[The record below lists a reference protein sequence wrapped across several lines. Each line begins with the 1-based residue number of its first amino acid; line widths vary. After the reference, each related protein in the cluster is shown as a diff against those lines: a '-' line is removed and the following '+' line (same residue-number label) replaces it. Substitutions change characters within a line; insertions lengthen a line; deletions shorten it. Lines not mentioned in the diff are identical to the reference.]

1 MLLVGLTGGI
11 ATGKSLVSQILK
23 ELGAYIIDADKIAR
37 QVVEPEKPAWLE
49 IVKFFGRDIINK
61 DKIINRK
68 RLGEIIFNDPVKR
81 RKLEEIVHPR
91 VIEEEN
97 RLVEE
102 YRRKNP
108 DGIVIIDAALLIEAG
123 SHKRVDKLIVVY
135 ADKETQVKRLMERD
149 GLRQTDAEKRIASQL
164 PLDKKVKMADFVI
177 DNSKGIE
184 ETQRQTI
191 DIFNKL
197 RDRIS
202 NSCNY

>member
-11 ATGKSLVSQILK
+11 ATGKSLVSEILRG
-23 ELGAYIIDADKIAR
+23 LGAYIIDADKIAR
-37 QVVEPEKPAWLE
+37 EVVEPQKPAWLE
-49 IVKFFGRDIINK
+49 IVEFFGKDIVNK
-61 DKIINRK
+61 DRTINRK
-68 RLGEIIFNDPVKR
+68 RLGEIVFNDPLKK

-97 RLVEE
+97 RMLKE
-102 YRRKNP
+102 YLKIKP

-135 ADKETQVKRLMERD
+135 ADKETQTKRLMERD
-149 GLRQTDAEKRIASQL
+149 GLSRTDAEKKIASQL

>member
-11 ATGKSLVSQILK
+11 ATGKSLVSEILRG
-23 ELGAYIIDADKIAR
+23 LGAYIIDADKIAR
-37 QVVEPEKPAWLE
+37 EVVEPQKPAWLE
-49 IVKFFGRDIINK
+49 IVEFFGKDIINK
-61 DKIINRK
+61 DRTINRK
-68 RLGEIIFNDPVKR
+68 RLGEIVFNDPLKK

-97 RLVEE
+97 RMLKE
-102 YRRKNP
+102 YLKIKP

-135 ADKETQVKRLMERD
+135 ADKETQTKRLMERD
-149 GLRQTDAEKRIASQL
+149 GLSRTDAEKRIASQM
-164 PLDKKVKMADFVI
+164 PLDEKVKMADFVI

-184 ETQRQTI
+184 GTQRQTI

-197 RDRIS
+197 RNEIH
-202 NSCNY
+202 

>member
-11 ATGKSLVSQILK
+11 ATGKSLVSEILRG
-23 ELGAYIIDADKIAR
+23 LGTYIIDADKIAR
-37 QVVEPEKPAWLE
+37 EVVEPQKPAWLE
-49 IVKFFGRDIINK
+49 IVEFFGKDIVNK
-61 DKIINRK
+61 DRTINRK
-68 RLGEIIFNDPVKR
+68 RLGEIVFNDPLKK

-97 RLVEE
+97 RMLKE
-102 YRRKNP
+102 YLKIKP

-135 ADKETQVKRLMERD
+135 ADKETQTKRLMERD
-149 GLRQTDAEKRIASQL
+149 GLSRTDAEKKIASQL

>member
-149 GLRQTDAEKRIASQL
+149 GLRRTDAEKKIASQL

>member
-11 ATGKSLVSQILK
+11 AAGKSLVSEILRG
-23 ELGAYIIDADKIAR
+23 LGAYIIDADKIAR

-61 DKIINRK
+61 DKTINRK
-68 RLGEIIFNDPVKR
+68 RLGEIIFNDPVKK
-81 RKLEEIVHPR
+81 RKLEEIVHPK

-97 RLVEE
+97 RLVKE
-102 YRRKNP
+102 YGRKNP
-108 DGIVIIDAALLIEAG
+108 NGIVIIDAALLIEAG

-135 ADKETQVKRLMERD
+135 ADKETQFKRLSERD
-149 GLRQTDAEKRIASQL
+149 RLSRADAEKRTASQL

-184 ETQRQTI
+184 ETRRQTI

-197 RDRIS
+197 SGRFK
-202 NSCNY
+202 

>member
-11 ATGKSLVSQILK
+11 AAGKSLVSEILRG
-23 ELGAYIIDADKIAR
+23 LGAYIIDADKIAR

-191 DIFNKL
+191 NIFNKL

>member
-11 ATGKSLVSQILK
+11 AAGKSLVSEILRG
-23 ELGAYIIDADKIAR
+23 LGAYIIDADKIAR
-37 QVVEPEKPAWLE
+37 QVVEPEKPAWFE

-61 DKIINRK
+61 DKTINRK
-68 RLGEIIFNDPVKR
+68 RLGEIIFNDPVKK
-81 RKLEEIVHPR
+81 RKLEEIVHPK

-97 RLVEE
+97 RLVKE
-102 YRRKNP
+102 YGRKNP
-108 DGIVIIDAALLIEAG
+108 NGIVIIDAALLIEAG

-135 ADKETQVKRLMERD
+135 ADKETQFKRLSERD
-149 GLRQTDAEKRIASQL
+149 GLSRADAEKRTASQL

-184 ETQRQTI
+184 ETRRQTI

-197 RDRIS
+197 SGRFK
-202 NSCNY
+202 

>member
-11 ATGKSLVSQILK
+11 ATGKSLVSEILRG
-23 ELGAYIIDADKIAR
+23 LGTYIIDADKIAR
-37 QVVEPEKPAWLE
+37 EVVEPQKPAWLE
-49 IVKFFGRDIINK
+49 IVEFFGKDIINK
-61 DKIINRK
+61 DRTINRK
-68 RLGEIIFNDPVKR
+68 RLGEIVFNDPLKK

-97 RLVEE
+97 RMVKE
-102 YRRKNP
+102 YLKIKP

-135 ADKETQVKRLMERD
+135 ADKETQTKRLMERD
-149 GLRQTDAEKRIASQL
+149 GLSRTDAEKRIASQM
-164 PLDKKVKMADFVI
+164 PLDEKVKMSDFVI

-184 ETQRQTI
+184 GTQRQTI

-197 RDRIS
+197 RSEIH
-202 NSCNY
+202 

>member
-1 MLLVGLTGGI
+1 M
-11 ATGKSLVSQILK
+11 LK
-23 ELGAYIIDADKIAR
+23 EYLKI
-37 QVVEPEKPAWLE
+37 K
-49 IVKFFGRDIINK
+49 
-61 DKIINRK
+61 
-68 RLGEIIFNDPVKR
+68 
-81 RKLEEIVHPR
+81 
-91 VIEEEN
+91 
-97 RLVEE
+97 
-102 YRRKNP
+102 P

-135 ADKETQVKRLMERD
+135 ADKETQTKRLMERD
-149 GLRQTDAEKRIASQL
+149 GLSRTDAEKKIASQL

>member
-11 ATGKSLVSQILK
+11 ATGKSLVSEILRG
-23 ELGAYIIDADKIAR
+23 LGAYIIDADKIAR
-37 QVVEPEKPAWLE
+37 EVVEPQKPAWLE
-49 IVKFFGRDIINK
+49 IVEFFGKDIINK
-61 DKIINRK
+61 DRTINRK
-68 RLGEIIFNDPVKR
+68 RLGEIVFNDPLKK

-97 RLVEE
+97 RMLKE
-102 YRRKNP
+102 YLKIKP

-135 ADKETQVKRLMERD
+135 ADKETQTKRLMERD
-149 GLRQTDAEKRIASQL
+149 GLSRPDAEKKIASQL

>member
-11 ATGKSLVSQILK
+11 ATGKSLVSEILRG
-23 ELGAYIIDADKIAR
+23 LGTYIIDADKIAR
-37 QVVEPEKPAWLE
+37 EVVEPQKPAWLE
-49 IVKFFGRDIINK
+49 IVEFFGKDIINK
-61 DKIINRK
+61 DRTINRK
-68 RLGEIIFNDPVKR
+68 RLGEIVFNDPLKK

-97 RLVEE
+97 RMLKE
-102 YRRKNP
+102 YLKIKP

-135 ADKETQVKRLMERD
+135 ADKETQTKRLMERD
-149 GLRQTDAEKRIASQL
+149 GLSRTDAEKRIASQM
-164 PLDKKVKMADFVI
+164 PLDEKVKMADFVI

-184 ETQRQTI
+184 GTQRQTI

-197 RDRIS
+197 RNEIH
-202 NSCNY
+202 

>member
-11 ATGKSLVSQILK
+11 ATGKSLVSEILRG
-23 ELGAYIIDADKIAR
+23 LGAYIIDADKIAR
-37 QVVEPEKPAWLE
+37 EVVEPQKPAWLE
-49 IVKFFGRDIINK
+49 IVEFFGKDIINK
-61 DKIINRK
+61 DKTINRK
-68 RLGEIIFNDPVKR
+68 RLGEIVFNNPVKK

-97 RLVEE
+97 RMVKE
-102 YRRKNP
+102 YLKIKP

-135 ADKETQVKRLMERD
+135 SDKETQTKRLIERD
-149 GLRQTDAEKRIASQL
+149 GLSRPDAEKRIAAQMS
-164 PLDKKVKMADFVI
+164 LDKKVKMADFII

-184 ETQRQTI
+184 GTRRQTI

-197 RDRIS
+197 RNEIH
-202 NSCNY
+202 

>member
-11 ATGKSLVSQILK
+11 ATGKSLVSEILRG
-23 ELGAYIIDADKIAR
+23 LGAYIIDADKIAR
-37 QVVEPEKPAWLE
+37 EVVEPQKPAWLE
-49 IVKFFGRDIINK
+49 IVEFFGKDIINK
-61 DKIINRK
+61 DRTINRK
-68 RLGEIIFNDPVKR
+68 RLGEIVFNDPLKK

-97 RLVEE
+97 RMLKE
-102 YRRKNP
+102 YLNIKP

-135 ADKETQVKRLMERD
+135 ADKETQTKRLMERD
-149 GLRQTDAEKRIASQL
+149 GLSRTDAEKKIASQL

>member
-11 ATGKSLVSQILK
+11 ATGKSLVSEILRG
-23 ELGAYIIDADKIAR
+23 LGAYIIDADKIAR
-37 QVVEPEKPAWLE
+37 EVVEPQKPAWLE
-49 IVKFFGRDIINK
+49 IVEFFGKDIINK
-61 DKIINRK
+61 DRTINRK
-68 RLGEIIFNDPVKR
+68 RLGEIVFNDPLKK

-97 RLVEE
+97 RMLKE
-102 YRRKNP
+102 YLKIKP

-135 ADKETQVKRLMERD
+135 ADKETQTKRLMERD
-149 GLRQTDAEKRIASQL
+149 GLSRTDAEKKIASQL

-184 ETQRQTI
+184 ETRRQTI

-197 RDRIS
+197 SGRFK
-202 NSCNY
+202 

>member
-11 ATGKSLVSQILK
+11 ATGKSLVSEILRG
-23 ELGAYIIDADKIAR
+23 LGTYIIDADKIAR
-37 QVVEPEKPAWLE
+37 EVVEPQKPAWLE
-49 IVKFFGRDIINK
+49 IVEFFGKDIINK
-61 DKIINRK
+61 DRTINRK
-68 RLGEIIFNDPVKR
+68 RLGEIVFNDPLKK

-97 RLVEE
+97 RMLKE
-102 YRRKNP
+102 YLKIKP

-135 ADKETQVKRLMERD
+135 ADKETQTKRLMERD
-149 GLRQTDAEKRIASQL
+149 GLSRTDAEKKIASQL

>member
-11 ATGKSLVSQILK
+11 ATGKSLVSEILRG
-23 ELGAYIIDADKIAR
+23 LGAYIIDADEIAR
-37 QVVEPEKPAWLE
+37 EVVEPEKPAWLE
-49 IVKFFGRDIINK
+49 IVEFFGKDIINK
-61 DKIINRK
+61 DKTINRK
-68 RLGEIIFNDPVKR
+68 RLGEIVFNDPVKK

-97 RLVEE
+97 RMVEE
-102 YRRKNP
+102 YKKIKP

-135 ADKETQVKRLMERD
+135 AYKETQAKRLMERD
-149 GLRQTDAEKRIASQL
+149 GLSRPDAEKRIASQM
-164 PLDKKVKMADFVI
+164 PLDEKVKMADFII

-184 ETQRQTI
+184 RTQRQTI

-197 RDRIS
+197 RSEIH
-202 NSCNY
+202 

>member
-11 ATGKSLVSQILK
+11 ATGKSLVSEILRG
-23 ELGAYIIDADKIAR
+23 LGGYIIDADKIAR
-37 QVVEPEKPAWLE
+37 EVVEPQKPAWLE
-49 IVKFFGRDIINK
+49 IVEFFGKDIINK
-61 DKIINRK
+61 DKTINRK
-68 RLGEIIFNDPVKR
+68 RLGEIVFNDPLKK

-97 RLVEE
+97 RMVKE
-102 YRRKNP
+102 YLKIKP

-135 ADKETQVKRLMERD
+135 SDKETQTKRLMERD
-149 GLRQTDAEKRIASQL
+149 GLSRTDAEKRIASQM
-164 PLDKKVKMADFVI
+164 PLDEKVKMSDFVI

-184 ETQRQTI
+184 GTQRQTI

-197 RDRIS
+197 RSEIH
-202 NSCNY
+202 

>member
-11 ATGKSLVSQILK
+11 ATGKSLVSEILRG
-23 ELGAYIIDADKIAR
+23 LGAYIIDADKIAR
-37 QVVEPEKPAWLE
+37 EVVEPERPAWLE
-49 IVKFFGRDIINK
+49 IVEFFGKDIINK
-61 DKIINRK
+61 DKTINRK
-68 RLGEIIFNDPVKR
+68 RLGEIVFNNPVKK

-97 RLVEE
+97 RMVKE
-102 YRRKNP
+102 YLKIKP

-135 ADKETQVKRLMERD
+135 SDKETQTKRLMERD
-149 GLRQTDAEKRIASQL
+149 GLSRPDAEKRIASQM

-184 ETQRQTI
+184 GTRRQTI

-197 RDRIS
+197 RSEIH
-202 NSCNY
+202 